1 MFLFLSLA
9 ARARRRRSV
18 PQILPMIL
26 PEDMEQNVE
35 EKSMINYASQERE
48 RRQVSNDLM
57 AMFDLEHEVAP
68 RALVRKTR
76 STPEEDKTNNL
87 PADQVFVS
95 TSEYPYIFPTVLLV

>member
-1 MFLFLSLA
+1 M
-9 ARARRRRSV
+9 
-18 PQILPMIL
+18 
-26 PEDMEQNVE
+26 PEDIEENIK
-35 EKSMINYASQERE
+35 EKSLINYASQERE

-68 RALVRKTR
+68 RTVVRKTR

-95 TSEYPYIFPTVLLV
+95 TCIVPHLYSSAVLQQLSIKSQNLFWGEK